1 MEDKDRR
8 SSDTIYD
15 GVGQGSL
22 HSRVS
27 LNADL
32 AVAELVIAAICSPE
46 VINTIAAGQF
56 CFEKNFELKH
66 FIISSNKNLN

>member
-32 AVAELVIAAICSPE
+32 AVAELVIAAMLACEDFAKLSM
-46 VINTIAAGQF
+46 
-56 CFEKNFELKH
+56 LKRGL
-66 FIISSNKNLN
+66 NKVKPMLKSV